1 VPSVLNT
8 LSSCSNSVFPLNNG
22 SLARSSAIIQPTDHI
37 SIAVEYS
44 FVPSNSSG
52 ARGYSAKD
60 LMSSDPYEVPNC
72 HVDTLHPLIVE
83 ASNI

>member
-1 VPSVLNT
+1 MFISRAAGIGVQSKLNT

-44 FVPSNSSG
+44 FVPNNNSG
-52 ARGYSAKD
+52 A
-60 LMSSDPYEVPNC
+60 L
-72 HVDTLHPLIVE
+72 
-83 ASNI
+83 